1 METASMTALVHPA
14 PGPDGGDPRHPAE
27 PGLRSPQAPILVPVG
42 TTAGAAVRDAG
53 LPGRGAADAIVV
65 VRDADG
71 KLRDLSWIPDADVQV
86 TPVAADTD
94 DGRSVIR
101 HSTAHVLAQAVQDLF
116 PNAKLGIGPPITD
129 GFYYDF
135 DVSQPF
141 TPEDLEKLEKRMRQI
156 LKDGQL
162 FSRRV
167 YESKDQARAEL
178 AGEPYKLELVDDK
191 SGDPTVMEVGGD
203 ELTAYDNLNPRT
215 RERVWGDLCRGPHI
229 PTTKHI
235 PAFKLTRSSA
245 AYWRGDQNNA
255 SLQRIYG
262 TAWES
267 QEALDR
273 HLQLLEEAQRR
284 DHRKLGTELDLFSFP
299 DEIGSGLAVFHPKG
313 GIIRRELEEYSRRK
327 HIEAGY
333 EFVNTPH
340 ITKAE
345 LFHTSGHLDWYADGM
360 FPPMHLD
367 AEYDEDG
374 AVRKPGQ
381 DYYLKPMNC
390 PMHTLIFRSRGRS
403 YRELPLRLFEF
414 GTVYRYEKSGVVHG
428 LTRARGFTMD
438 DAHIFC
444 TRDQLHNEL
453 ASLLRFVLSLLAD
466 YGLDDFYLELST
478 KDPQKS
484 VGSDAMWEESTN
496 SLAEVAAE
504 SGLELVPDPGGAA
517 FYGPK
522 ISVQARDALGR
533 SWQMSTIQV
542 DFNFPERFELEY
554 TAADGTRQRPVMI
567 HRALFGSIE
576 RFFGILTEHYAGAF
590 PAWLAP
596 VQVVGIPVA
605 DGHVPYLE
613 DVAAQLKLHGVRVD
627 VDTSDDRMAKKI
639 VNHTN
644 QRVPFMLL
652 AGDRDL
658 EAGAVSFRFG
668 DRTQINGV
676 PRDEAVA
683 AIVQWIADREN
694 SVPTA
699 DLVKVSTRG

>member
-1 METASMTALVHPA
+1 MTVPATDSWPA
-14 PGPDGGDPRHPAE
+14 PIRVPA
-27 PGLRSPQAPILVPVG
+27 G
-42 TTAGAAVRDAG
+42 TTAAAAVRDAG
-53 LPGRGAADAIVV
+53 LPGRGAPDAVVV
-65 VRDADG
+65 VRDASG
-71 KLRDLSWIPDADVQV
+71 TLRDLSWVPDTDAEVV
-86 TPVAADTD
+86 PVAANTD
-94 DGRSVIR
+94 EGRSVIR
-101 HSTAHVLAQAVQDLF
+101 HSAAHVLAQAVQELF
-116 PNAKLGIGPPITD
+116 PQAKLGIGPPITD

-135 DVSQPF
+135 DVPEPF
-141 TPEDLEKLEKRMRQI
+141 TPEDLDKLEKRMRQI
-156 LKDGQL
+156 VKEGQL

-167 YESKDQARAEL
+167 YESKEQARAEL

-191 SGDPTVMEVGGD
+191 SGDPDIMEVGGD

-229 PTTKHI
+229 PTTRHI

-267 QEALDR
+267 QEALDD
-273 HLQLLEEAQRR
+273 HLRLIEEAQRR
-284 DHRKLGTELDLFSFP
+284 DHRKLGSELDLFSFP
-299 DEIGSGLAVFHPKG
+299 DEIGSGLAVFHPRG
-313 GIIRRELEEYSRRK
+313 GVVRRELEEYSRRK

-340 ITKAE
+340 ITKAQ

-367 AEYDEDG
+367 AEYDDDG
-374 AVRKPGQ
+374 TVRKPGQ

-390 PMHTLIFRSRGRS
+390 PMHTLIYRSRGRS

-438 DAHIFC
+438 DSHIFC
-444 TRDQLHNEL
+444 TREQLHGEL
-453 ASLLRFVLSLLAD
+453 ASLLRFVLELLGD
-466 YGLDDFYLELST
+466 YGLTDFYLELST
-478 KDPQKS
+478 KDPDKF
-484 VGSDAMWEESTN
+484 VGSDEMWEQATT
-496 SLAEVAAE
+496 SLADVAAE

-554 TAADGTRQRPVMI
+554 TASDGTRQRPVMI

-596 VQVVGIPVA
+596 VQAVGIPVA
-605 DGHVPYLE
+605 DEHVPYLE
-613 DVAAQLKLHGVRVD
+613 SVAAQLKSHGVRVE
-627 VDTSDDRMAKKI
+627 VDASDDRMAKKI
-639 VNHTN
+639 VHHTA
-644 QRVPFMLL
+644 QKVPFMLL
-652 AGDRDL
+652 AGDRDVA
-658 EAGAVSFRFG
+658 AGAVSFRFG

-676 PRDEAVA
+676 PRDSAVD
-683 AIVQWIADREN
+683 AIVKWIADREN
-694 SVPTA
+694 SVPSRES
-699 DLVKVSTRG
+699 VQW

>member
-1 METASMTALVHPA
+1 MTALADPA
-14 PGPDGGDPRHPAE
+14 PA
-27 PGLRSPQAPILVPVG
+27 APIRVPAG
-42 TTAGAAVRDAG
+42 TTAAAAVRDAG
-53 LPGRGAADAIVV
+53 LPGRGAPDAVVV

-71 KLRDLSWIPDADVQV
+71 TLRDLSWVSDADVDV
-86 TPVAADTD
+86 TPVAANTD

-141 TPEDLEKLEKRMRQI
+141 TPEDLDKLEKRMRQI

-167 YESKDQARAEL
+167 YESKEQARAEL
-178 AGEPYKLELVDDK
+178 ASEPYKLELVDDK
-191 SGDPTVMEVGGD
+191 SGDPDVMEVGGD

-229 PTTKHI
+229 PTTRHI

-273 HLQLLEEAQRR
+273 HLQLIEEAQRR
-284 DHRKLGTELDLFSFP
+284 DHRKLGIELDLFSFP

-313 GIIRRELEEYSRRK
+313 GIVRRELEEYSRCK

-367 AEYDEDG
+367 AEYDDDG

-444 TRDQLHNEL
+444 TRDQLHDEL
-453 ASLLRFVLSLLAD
+453 ASLLRFVLNLLAD
-466 YGLDDFYLELST
+466 YGLEDFYLELST
-478 KDPQKS
+478 KDPEKF
-484 VGSDAMWEESTN
+484 VGSDAMWEEATS

-542 DFNFPERFELEY
+542 DFNFPGRFELEY

-613 DVAAQLKLHGVRVD
+613 DVAAQLKSRGVRVD
-627 VDTSDDRMAKKI
+627 VDASDDRMAKKI

-652 AGDRDL
+652 AGDRDV

-683 AIVQWIADREN
+683 TIVQWIAEREN

-699 DLVKVSTRG
+699 DLVKVSTRD

>member
-1 METASMTALVHPA
+1 MNPAASPVLA
-14 PGPDGGDPRHPAE
+14 
-27 PGLRSPQAPILVPVG
+27 APIRVAAG
-42 TTAGAAVRDAG
+42 TTAGAAVRAAE
-53 LPGRGAADAIVV
+53 LPTRGAPDAVVV
-65 VRDADG
+65 VRDAEG
-71 KLRDLSWIPDADVQV
+71 LLRDLSWVPDADAEV

-101 HSTAHVLAQAVQDLF
+101 HSTAHVLAQAVQGLF
-116 PNAKLGIGPPITD
+116 PEAKLGIGPPITD

-135 DVSQPF
+135 DVPRPF
-141 TPEDLEKLEKRMRQI
+141 TPEDLEALEKRMRQI
-156 LKDGQL
+156 VKDGQL
-162 FSRRV
+162 FDRRV
-167 YESKDQARAEL
+167 YESKDQAREEL
-178 AGEPYKLELVDDK
+178 ANEPFKLELIDDK
-191 SGDPTVMEVGGD
+191 SGDPDVMEVGGA

-229 PTTKHI
+229 PTTKYI

-245 AYWRGDQNNA
+245 AYWRGDQDNA

-273 HLQLLEEAQRR
+273 HLELIEEAQRR

-299 DEIGSGLAVFHPKG
+299 DEIGSGLPVFHPKG
-313 GIIRRELEEYSRRK
+313 GIIRRELEDYSRRK

-340 ITKAE
+340 ITKAQ

-360 FPPMHLD
+360 FPPMHID
-367 AEYDEDG
+367 AEFNADG
-374 AVRKPGQ
+374 SVRKPGQ

-390 PMHTLIFRSRGRS
+390 PMHCLIFRARGRS
-403 YRELPLRLFEF
+403 YRELPLRAFEF
-414 GTVYRYEKSGVVHG
+414 GAVYRYEKSGVVHG
-428 LTRARGFTMD
+428 LTRVRGLTMD

-444 TRDQLHNEL
+444 TRDQMRDEL
-453 ASLLRFVLSLLAD
+453 TSLLQFVIGLLGD

-478 KDPQKS
+478 KDPKKF
-484 VGSDAMWEESTN
+484 VGSDEIWEEATN
-496 SLAEVAAE
+496 TLAEVAEA

-533 SWQMSTIQV
+533 SWQMSTIQL
-542 DFNFPERFELEY
+542 DFNFPDRFDLEY
-554 TAADGTRQRPVMI
+554 TAADGSRQRPVMI

-605 DGHVPYLE
+605 DGHVEYLE
-613 DVAAQLKLHGVRVD
+613 GVAAQLKARGIRVE

-639 VNHTN
+639 VNQTN
-644 QRVPFMLL
+644 QKVPFMLL
-652 AGDRDL
+652 AGDRDV

-668 DRTQINGV
+668 DRTQVNGV
-676 PRDEAVA
+676 PRDVAVETIA
-683 AIVQWIADREN
+683 DWIARREN
-694 SVPTA
+694 AAPTA
-699 DLVKVSTRG
+699 ELLEVGAT